1 MPTDFYEYKFEDY
14 YSSLGIKERPLEII
28 GSETMDTLINATSMK
43 PYDKIDELIES
54 LDKQMKLLSCIFR
67 K

>member
-43 PYDKIDELIES
+43 PYDKIDELIE
-54 LDKQMKLLSCIFR
+54 
-67 K
+67 